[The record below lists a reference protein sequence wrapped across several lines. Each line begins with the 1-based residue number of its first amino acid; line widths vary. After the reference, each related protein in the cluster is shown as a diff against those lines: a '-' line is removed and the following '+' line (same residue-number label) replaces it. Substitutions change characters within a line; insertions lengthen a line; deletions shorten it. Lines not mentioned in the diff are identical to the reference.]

1 MCLAPVNRYD
11 VTKLYVQS
19 IMIHTFVIPL
29 SNENLLSIYY
39 VQAVEIT
46 WSLIEDTEKLKQLQY
61 NV

>member
-1 MCLAPVNRYD
+1 
-11 VTKLYVQS
+11 
-19 IMIHTFVIPL
+19 MIHTFVIPL